1 MYEDVSSIWKLQV
14 LIKFSNFEES
24 RYNKCSEGRVT
35 KVDTCLFPFF
45 VRSTEKQSL
54 FNLSY
59 PAHRQPDFRP
69 QVLGECGEFTG
80 GASALTPAEIR
91 EARQEA
97 DAEFEKEKDKKPGK
111 KRRESKGGKGEA
123 GEGDKLYGNVLAG
136 KLQKS
141 VEILRYKVSF
151 ILSIYGP

>member
-1 MYEDVSSIWKLQV
+1 MS
-14 LIKFSNFEES
+14 FS
-24 RYNKCSEGRVT
+24 
-35 KVDTCLFPFF
+35 FF
-45 VRSTEKQSL
+45 VRSTEKHSL

-59 PAHRQPDFRP
+59 PAHPLPDSRP
-69 QVLGECGEFTG
+69 QVLGECGKCTG

-97 DAEFEKEKDKKPGK
+97 DAEFEKEKDKRPGK

-123 GEGDKLYGNVLAG
+123 GYGDGFYGNVLAG

-141 VEILRYKVSF
+141 VEILRYKVSLT
-151 ILSIYGP
+151 INIYEP